1 MVFIPNPLVKWA
13 IHKVRF
19 DTAGFLPQIH
29 MVVCLFVFNMFLSF
43 LPISNLSVRP
53 LADIPLGFHL
63 KPLFSGQSDFH
74 SDYFFEFHG
83 KVVTS
88 EYSAIGSHLLRIGF

>member
-1 MVFIPNPLVKWA
+1 
-13 IHKVRF
+13 
-19 DTAGFLPQIH
+19 

-43 LPISNLSVRP
+43 RPISNVSVRP
-53 LADIPLGFHL
+53 LADIPLGFHI

-88 EYSAIGSHLLRIGF
+88 EYSAVGSHLLRIGF

>member
-1 MVFIPNPLVKWA
+1 MSDLILQDSCLRYIWLF
-13 IHKVRF
+13 
-19 DTAGFLPQIH
+19 
-29 MVVCLFVFNMFLSF
+29 VCLFFYMFLSF
-43 LPISNLSVRP
+43 RPVSNVSVRP

-83 KVVTS
+83 KMVTS
-88 EYSAIGSHLLRIGF
+88 EYSAIGSHLLRISF

>member
-1 MVFIPNPLVKWA
+1 MVVCLF
-13 IHKVRF
+13 
-19 DTAGFLPQIH
+19 
-29 MVVCLFVFNMFLSF
+29 VCLFVFNMFLSF
-43 LPISNLSVRP
+43 RPISNVSVRP

-63 KPLFSGQSDFH
+63 KPLFSGQSHFH